1 MKRVFLICIVK
12 TIFAPATVSQSSIKR
27 ELFLTEFTMRKR
39 RSLSLLFVL
48 HISALL
54 IMTAESLILP
64 KYPYC
69 KHTVKKTRKTS
80 ASFLVD

>member
-12 TIFAPATVSQSSIKR
+12 TVFVPATVSQSSIKR
-27 ELFLTEFTMRKR
+27 ELFLTESMTHKG
-39 RSLSLLFVL
+39 RSLSLLFVV

-54 IMTAESLILP
+54 ITTAESLILP

-69 KHTVKKTRKTS
+69 KHAVKKTRKAS
-80 ASFLVD
+80 AFS